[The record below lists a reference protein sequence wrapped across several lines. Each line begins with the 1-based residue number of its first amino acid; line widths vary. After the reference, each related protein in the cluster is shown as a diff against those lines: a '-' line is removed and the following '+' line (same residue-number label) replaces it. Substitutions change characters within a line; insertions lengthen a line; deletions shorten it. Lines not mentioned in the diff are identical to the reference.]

1 MIRWI
6 TENLGGSRAPEI
18 EKLQK
23 WKDEKVDVVV
33 NLLEGSY
40 GKFLFEEQKKLF
52 KTIHF
57 PLGMYSEIEFEEII
71 PVYDYIKEK
80 ISQNQKVVVHCKLG
94 IARSGT
100 FLAGYFIYTGKSYD
114 EALDLVIS
122 KKFFPETSTQIKFL
136 KELSNRV
143 KNGKY

>member
-6 TENLGGSRAPEI
+6 NENLGGSRAPEI
-18 EKLQK
+18 EELEK
-23 WKDEKVDVVV
+23 WKNENVDMVI

-40 GKFLFEEQKKLF
+40 GKFLFEQQKKLF

-57 PLGMYSEIEFEEII
+57 PLGMYSQIEFEEII

-80 ISQNQKVVVHCKLG
+80 IDQNKKVVVHCKLG

-100 FLAGYFIYTGKSYD
+100 FLAGYLIYTGKSYN

-136 KELSNRV
+136 KELSKWV
-143 KNGKY
+143 ENGKY